1 MANWALMLVG
11 EETLFTVPNVVAPQ
25 ENLFCVKPEFDVK
38 GIISCPGLY
47 LLKNLILWFVFLI
60 IFFF

>member
-25 ENLFCVKPEFDVK
+25 ENLFCVKPEFDV
-38 GIISCPGLY
+38 
-47 LLKNLILWFVFLI
+47 
-60 IFFF
+60 